1 MRIFDFPQ
9 YSDEWWAIRRGVPSA
24 SCADQLIT
32 PAKGEPSKSMVG
44 YAHQLIADTFDGD
57 YGKVSEFATAAMLN
71 GTIMEPEARRFY
83 EFERECDARQVGF
96 CLDDDG
102 RFGCSPDSLV
112 GEDGVLELKNPTA
125 KTHVGYLLNG
135 GLPDAYKP
143 QVHFQLIVTG
153 RAWCDFM
160 SYRPGFP
167 KLLVRVEPD
176 AFTEKLRAA
185 MAEFW
190 PMYQG
195 LLAKITADR
204 DETIAATIARKG
216 DQLPENLRGLVPA
229 SQQIEESYF

>member
-1 MRIFDFPQ
+1 MKVFDFEQ
-9 YSDEWWAIRRGVPSA
+9 YSADWWSIRRGVPTS

-32 PAKGEPSKSMVG
+32 PSKGEPSKSAVG

-57 YGKVSEFATAAMLN
+57 YGVVSEFATAAMRN
-71 GTIMEPEARRFY
+71 GSVKEPESRRYY
-83 EFERECDARQVGF
+83 EFERDCEVREVGF
-96 CLDDDG
+96 CLDDAG
-102 RFGCSPDSLV
+102 QFGCSPDSLV
-112 GEDGVLELKNPTA
+112 GDDGLLELKNPNA
-125 KTHVGYLLNG
+125 KTHVSYLLKG
-135 GLPDAYKP
+135 GLPDDYKP
-143 QVHFQLIVTG
+143 QCHFQLIVTG

-160 SYRPGFP
+160 SYRAGFP

-185 MAEFW
+185 MREFW

-204 DETIAATIARKG
+204 NDTIAETIDRKG

-229 SQQIEESYF
+229 SQQYVQEF